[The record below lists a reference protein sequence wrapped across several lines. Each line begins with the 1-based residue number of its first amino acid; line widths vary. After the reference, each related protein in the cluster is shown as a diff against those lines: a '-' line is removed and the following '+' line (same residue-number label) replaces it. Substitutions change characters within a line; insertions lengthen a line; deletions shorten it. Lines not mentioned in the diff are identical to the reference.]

1 MTNTKIVMK
10 RLILLFSVI
19 TIFSSCSVI
28 KKTHIRDYS
37 ERIELVKT
45 NFPEIYELYRRGEV
59 VINDVYTY
67 EKDGHEKVHI
77 NYYYR

>member
-1 MTNTKIVMK
+1 M
-10 RLILLFSVI
+10 
-19 TIFSSCSVI
+19 
-28 KKTHIRDYS
+28 IRDYS
-37 ERIELVKT
+37 ERIELIKT